1 MKDRYSRLERGR
13 RTDLEVTT
21 GTVNMIIRVQENI
34 RDDLKSLRSNMGMCR
49 QIMSAGRGTEIEPIV
64 RSALSALNRAM
75 VGFDHADEAMEEA
88 EKAAV
93 NERYGP

>member
-49 QIMSAGRGTEIEPIV
+49 QIMSAGRGTEIEQQFGRVLRKIM
-64 RSALSALNRAM
+64 S
-75 VGFDHADEAMEEA
+75 GADA
-88 EKAAV
+88 
-93 NERYGP
+93 RD